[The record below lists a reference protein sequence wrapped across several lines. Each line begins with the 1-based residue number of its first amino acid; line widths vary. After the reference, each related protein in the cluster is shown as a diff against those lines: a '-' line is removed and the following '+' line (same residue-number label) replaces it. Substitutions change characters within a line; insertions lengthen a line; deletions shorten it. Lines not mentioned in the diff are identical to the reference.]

1 MQLPA
6 ISRDKSEG
14 EAFKQS
20 CLTRRGRNNVG
31 FTENPNKSN
40 RTEPTNARP
49 ESRRLTSLEANGSV
63 ADSGRRRCAVRR
75 RRIHALRGGMRCK
88 EGVRNAF
95 HELDGDGV
103 LNLVV
108 RVDSRPAKQVIVGEG
123 LEAGPLPDSNEPGQ
137 SVVPDPLT
145 APDSGDRPLAALA
158 EVD

>member
-1 MQLPA
+1 
-6 ISRDKSEG
+6 
-14 EAFKQS
+14 
-20 CLTRRGRNNVG
+20 
-31 FTENPNKSN
+31 
-40 RTEPTNARP
+40 
-49 ESRRLTSLEANGSV
+49 
-63 ADSGRRRCAVRR
+63 
-75 RRIHALRGGMRCK
+75 MRCK

-103 LNLVV
+103 LKLVV